1 MGCRSCSGGGL
12 QAPPFWECVGRGRS
26 NAGLLH
32 DVFRALQGCTAA
44 LWATLWA
51 DSKAGENQ
59 GTPIS
64 YEPAIALG
72 ISCTEPALHS
82 LAIEV

>member
-1 MGCRSCSGGGL
+1 MSW
-12 QAPPFWECVGRGRS
+12 QGRTS
-26 NAGLLH
+26 AGLLQV
-32 DVFRALQGCTAA
+32 VFRTLEGCTVV
-44 LWATLWA
+44 LCATLWA

-64 YEPAIALG
+64 YELDNALG

>member
-1 MGCRSCSGGGL
+1 MGSRSFSGGVL
-12 QAPPFWECVGRGRS
+12 KAPPFSECVGRGRS
-26 NAGLLH
+26 SAGLLRV
-32 DVFRALQGCTAA
+32 VFRACRDAQQYSVLP
-44 LWATLWA
+44 WA

-64 YEPAIALG
+64 YELDNALG